1 MAAWVIAFSVW
12 STEPAGFDFI
22 ALYAPARLIA
32 TGQAASFTDLDA
44 VFVVEHE
51 AVPERTIGMGHANV
65 PALSYLMA
73 PIGALPFKV
82 AYAIWTALGVLAL
95 ATAALLLGGLTDR
108 PQSRLLFPIALLAP
122 TSLIALVEG
131 QTTPFI
137 LLFVAGSLRV
147 SPFWSGALLG
157 ATVLRPQVL
166 PLFAL
171 VALTDR
177 RRAAGMISMLALVL
191 LVSFVAIGPE
201 GMARYPALLVR
212 ATTELRPG
220 ELGLAPFV
228 RRIVQ
233 GDSFVLYLT
242 LGAIAFA
249 VGAAAV
255 LLRSRSILTR
265 IVNASTWALL
275 VAPHALLHDGVL
287 AYPGVASASTTP
299 RRTALWVGAGF
310 VAALIQQAGIPVA
323 PFYLLAL
330 FWGART
336 NDRVATPLPTRP

>member
-1 MAAWVIAFSVW
+1 
-12 STEPAGFDFI
+12 
-22 ALYAPARLIA
+22 
-32 TGQAASFTDLDA
+32 
-44 VFVVEHE
+44 
-51 AVPERTIGMGHANV
+51 
-65 PALSYLMA
+65 MA
-73 PIGALPFKV
+73 PIAALPIRV
-82 AYAIWTALGVLAL
+82 AFAIWTALGVLAL
-95 ATAALLLGGLTDR
+95 AAAALLLGSLTDR
-108 PQSRLLFPIALLAP
+108 PQRGLLFPFALLAP

-147 SPFWSGALLG
+147 SPFWSGVLLG
-157 ATVLRPQVL
+157 ATALRPQVL

-177 RRAAGMISMLALVL
+177 RRAAGMISMLALIL

-201 GMARYPALLVR
+201 GMAGYPALLTR

-220 ELGLAPFV
+220 ELGLAPLV
-228 RRIVQ
+228 RRVVQ
-233 GDSFVLYLT
+233 SDSFALYLT

-249 VGAAAV
+249 IGAAAV
-255 LLRSRSILTR
+255 ILRTRSVLTR

-299 RRTALWVGAGF
+299 RRAALWVGTGL
-310 VAALIQQAGIPVA
+310 VAALIQQAGVPVA

-330 FWGART
+330 FWGSRT
-336 NDRVATPLPTRP
+336 TDRVPTPLPTRP

>member
-1 MAAWVIAFSVW
+1 
-12 STEPAGFDFI
+12 
-22 ALYAPARLIA
+22 
-32 TGQAASFTDLDA
+32 
-44 VFVVEHE
+44 
-51 AVPERTIGMGHANV
+51 
-65 PALSYLMA
+65 MA
-73 PIGALPFKV
+73 PIGALPIKV

-95 ATAALLLGGLTDR
+95 AAAALLLGGLTDR
-108 PQSRLLFPIALLAP
+108 PQRGLLFPFALLAP

-147 SPFWSGALLG
+147 SPFWSGVLLG
-157 ATVLRPQVL
+157 ATALRPQVL

-177 RRAAGMISMLALVL
+177 RRAAGMISMLALIL

-201 GMARYPALLVR
+201 GMAGYPALLTR

-220 ELGLAPFV
+220 ELGLAPLV
-228 RRIVQ
+228 RRVVQ
-233 GDSFVLYLT
+233 SDSFVLYLT

-255 LLRSRSILTR
+255 ILRTRSILTR

-287 AYPGVASASTTP
+287 AYPGIATASTTP
-299 RRTALWVGAGF
+299 RRTALWVGTGL

-330 FWGART
+330 FWGSRT
-336 NDRVATPLPTRP
+336 HDRVATPLPTRP